1 MTKANLDVLTEQY
14 ACALENYLAGGGEAG
29 LRDAYE
35 LARQALANGLGVLEM
50 ASLHHEAL
58 AKILPRLSTPEER
71 ARMAKATE
79 KFFVESLTPF
89 EMTHRGFREANAA
102 LRASETRYRELFENA
117 NDIVFGVLEQFAVSG
132 LAGPKR
138 GVGLAESAM
147 RHFER
152 RQALDKELFG
162 GLGHSGPLLRSGQT
176 REDFRQSLVM
186 QRSHLQNP
194 QAVREGL
201 AGKFVGVPKTGF
213 SAAGEIVFEC
223 ACVLLR

>member
-1 MTKANLDVLTEQY
+1 MTDHRQVFGRDDLRNLQGSDFVAAVAAEPFSGWVDGNEVSIEVGGKDDV
-14 ACALENYLAGGGEAG
+14 
-29 LRDAYE
+29 
-35 LARQALANGLGVLEM
+35 V
-50 ASLHHEAL
+50 
-58 AKILPRLSTPEER
+58 
-71 ARMAKATE
+71 
-79 KFFVESLTPF
+79 
-89 EMTHRGFREANAA
+89 
-102 LRASETRYRELFENA
+102 
-117 NDIVFGVLEQFAVSG
+117 GVLEQFAVSG

-201 AGKFVGVPKTGF
+201 AAKFVGVPKTGF